1 MEGRT
6 AVAVASWGLIY
17 EFGQLGR
24 PEIHANAASS
34 VRVQERT
41 MELFHSRDALHRK
54 SDMCDTLLGK

>member
-1 MEGRT
+1 MEGRP

-24 PEIHANAASS
+24 PEILANAASS
-34 VRVQERT
+34 VQERT

-54 SDMCDTLLGK
+54 SDICDTLLGK

>member
-1 MEGRT
+1 MEGRP

-24 PEIHANAASS
+24 PEILANAASS

-41 MELFHSRDALHRK
+41 MELNFSTFETHGTAYR
-54 SDMCDTLLGK
+54 